1 VAKKAD
7 SSKPKDE
14 LVRSALLT
22 VAGTTG
28 AMRLSGKAGDPPALF
43 PSASGANKAAI
54 ETLTDQARPLISVS
68 GPAKSS
74 TITLTGAGFSL
85 IAESLPDEQVGKI
98 AKGIAESLPT
108 EEQVSFLEDLLP
120 KIPTTAPDLEPLL
133 ARAVERKEAET
144 AERVEAER
152 KRAERR
158 EASRA
163 ALERCMA
170 HLKSLQAGRVKELTE
185 LLLAAGGAV
194 PKLTP
199 APPPSQKL
207 PPKPSSEED
216 RDFRRDVAERLV
228 SSWRDAVNMKKD
240 EARRFIETALD
251 NISGLRRMGEEGD
264 EVQFDAS
271 LHEDIPGLPTGHLVK
286 VTRSGWALE
295 EEGDRE
301 YVIQKAQVAK

>member
-1 VAKKAD
+1 VAKKEDPAK
-7 SSKPKDE
+7 SKDV

-22 VAGTTG
+22 VAGAAG
-28 AMRLSGKAGDPPALF
+28 PLRLSGKAGEPPALF
-43 PSASGANKAAI
+43 PSASGANKSAI
-54 ETLTDQARPLISVS
+54 ETLTDPARPLISVTS
-68 GPAKSS
+68 PAKNA
-74 TITLTGAGFSL
+74 TITLTATGFSL
-85 IAESLPDEQVGKI
+85 IAESLPDDRVGEI
-98 AKGIAESLPT
+98 AKRIAESLPA
-108 EEQVSFLEDLLP
+108 EEQVSFLEDLLSR
-120 KIPTTAPDLEPLL
+120 IPIAAPDLEPLL

-163 ALERCMA
+163 ALERCMV
-170 HLKSLQAGRVKELTE
+170 HLKALQTGRVKELTE

-194 PKLTP
+194 PKLP
-199 APPPSQKL
+199 PEPPPPEEL

-228 SSWRDAVNMKKD
+228 SSWRDAVSMRKD
-240 EARRFIETALD
+240 EARRFLETALD
-251 NISGLRRMGEEGD
+251 NISGLRRLGEEGD
-264 EVQFDAS
+264 EVQFDGS
-271 LHEDIPGLPTGHLVK
+271 IHEDIPGLPTGHLVR
-286 VTRSGWALE
+286 VTRSGWSLE

>member
-1 VAKKAD
+1 MAKKAD

-22 VAGTTG
+22 VAGTAG
-28 AMRLSGKAGDPPALF
+28 PMRLSGKAGEPPTLF

-54 ETLTDQARPLISVS
+54 EALTDPARPLISVS
-68 GPAKSS
+68 GPAKNS
-74 TITLTGAGFSL
+74 TIALTAAGFSL
-85 IAESLPDEQVGKI
+85 IAEALPDERVGAI
-98 AKGIAESLPT
+98 AGQIVESLPA

-120 KIPTTAPDLEPLL
+120 KFPTTAPDLEPVL
-133 ARAVERKEAET
+133 ARAVERKQIEA

-152 KRAERR
+152 RRAERM

-170 HLKSLQAGRVKELTE
+170 HLKALQAGRVKELTE
-185 LLLAAGGAV
+185 LLLAAGGTV
-194 PKLTP
+194 PKSPP
-199 APPPSQKL
+199 APLPSQNL
-207 PPKPSSEED
+207 PPKPSSDED

-240 EARRFIETALD
+240 EARRFLETALD

-271 LHEDIPGLPTGHLVK
+271 VHENIPGLSIGHLVR

-295 EEGDRE
+295 EDDGRE